1 MEPQQSQQAQ
11 ADYQLELAQQQGR
24 LAALTKAIR
33 KIHPAGVQY
42 LYNGEESPEGMYL
55 LAPLVY
61 SLVVQTLALKFE
73 RDGKW
78 YGDYK
83 INRHTNP
90 YYQGKAIKAE
100 LIFDASQMR
109 LIIGKDTYLYLPLG
123 KPAVAKGKKVAK
135 AIKAKSPETFAQM
148 LYAKSV
154 SDMMQLITPKQ
165 AEIAELPLNEQLA
178 IYSQV
183 FARTSENMVLF
194 AISGEYPEL
203 TPAYQKKYN
212 EDIIATKKAQLE
224 ILKEAHAE
232 RSRLYAE
239 IKDSKADF
247 EEGSIR
253 NSSDNPDEDFKGFT
267 EEEIKAILQAQ
278 AIAGQAGDSS
288 DSTTGE

>member
-1 MEPQQSQQAQ
+1 MEPQLQKGKCGEADYKHAE
-11 ADYQLELAQQQGR
+11 ADYQRELAQQQGR

-42 LYNGEESPEGMYL
+42 FYNGEESPEGMYL

-61 SLVVQTLALKFE
+61 SLVVQTLTLKFE

-83 INRHTNP
+83 VGRHTNP

-100 LIFDASQMR
+100 LTFDATQMR
-109 LIIGKDTYLYLPLG
+109 LTIGKDIYLYLPLG
-123 KPAVAKGKKVAK
+123 KPAAAKGKKVAK
-135 AIKAKSPETFAQM
+135 VIKAKSPETFAQL

-154 SDMMQLITPKQ
+154 SEMLELIKPKT
-165 AEIAELPLNEQLA
+165 AEIAELPLIEQLA

-212 EDIIATKKAQLE
+212 EDVVATKKAQLE
-224 ILKEAHAE
+224 ILKEAHKQ
-232 RSRLYAE
+232 R
-239 IKDSKADF
+239 
-247 EEGSIR
+247 EEQI
-253 NSSDNPDEDFKGFT
+253 
-267 EEEIKAILQAQ
+267 AQQAQ
-278 AIAGQAGDSS
+278 AIAGQAGDA
-288 DSTTGE
+288 TGE